1 MPIVTLTL
9 AGSLLAA
16 GGVSC
21 ESRLTFPSSY
31 RCECPRPTPT
41 VEQAR
46 GQSDHVV
53 VGRVVRRE
61 VVSGTLDDSV
71 SSPGPRRWTAQ
82 LITVMVEQGWWGV
95 RTDTLRLIY
104 QSTCDAELMTHEGS
118 IGQRFLIY
126 AVRGGPIAGAHLRRA
141 RPPSE
146 SSDAW
151 SGFGAEIPLES
162 LARASAC
169 GRTRPL
175 AEASEDLRA
184 LGRPSWSNR

>member
-1 MPIVTLTL
+1 MPIVLLTL

-21 ESRLTFPSSY
+21 ETPLTVPRSR
-31 RCECPRPTPT
+31 RCDCTRPTPT

-71 SSPGPRRWTAQ
+71 YSRGPRRWTAQ
-82 LITVMVEQGWWGV
+82 LITVTVEQGWWGV
-95 RTDTLRLIY
+95 RTDTLRLIF
-104 QSTCDAELMTHEGS
+104 QSSCDAELMTHEGS

-141 RPPSE
+141 RPPTE
-146 SSDAW
+146 GGDTW
-151 SGFGAEIPLES
+151 TGFGPEIPLET

-184 LGRPSWSNR
+184 LGRPSWSSR